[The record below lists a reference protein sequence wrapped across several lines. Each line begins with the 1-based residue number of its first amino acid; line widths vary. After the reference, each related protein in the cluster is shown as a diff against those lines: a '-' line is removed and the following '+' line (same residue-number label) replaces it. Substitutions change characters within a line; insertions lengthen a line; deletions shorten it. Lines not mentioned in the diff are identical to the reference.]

1 MKKGKLIFI
10 TAVAVAV
17 CMGIGFYVQKH
28 GFTDATSV
36 EIGISA
42 GQALLMDADTGEV
55 LYEKC
60 ADQKAYPA
68 STTKIMTALVTLETM
83 EEYDSP
89 LEQKVRVPEVAE
101 GVEGSSIYLKAGEEI
116 SVQDLLYGLMLVSGN
131 DAAVALAEIIGGDQE
146 HFVEMMNDR
155 AAELGCSSTHFAN
168 PNGLFDEDHYT
179 TARDL
184 AVIFST
190 GDWKAEREES
200 TYLPC
205 HNQTTTITEFE
216 GGSGIKIGYTK
227 DSGRTLAASAE
238 RDGRTMIAVVMS
250 APDWF
255 NDAYRLM
262 EFGFRQ

>member
-116 SVQDLLYGLMLVSGN
+116 SVQDLLYGLIRSILW
-131 DAAVALAEIIGGDQE
+131 
-146 HFVEMMNDR
+146 R
-155 AAELGCSSTHFAN
+155 
-168 PNGLFDEDHYT
+168 
-179 TARDL
+179 
-184 AVIFST
+184 
-190 GDWKAEREES
+190 
-200 TYLPC
+200 
-205 HNQTTTITEFE
+205 
-216 GGSGIKIGYTK
+216 
-227 DSGRTLAASAE
+227 
-238 RDGRTMIAVVMS
+238 
-250 APDWF
+250 
-255 NDAYRLM
+255 
-262 EFGFRQ
+262 

>member
-89 LEQKVRVPEVAE
+89 LEQKVQGA
-101 GVEGSSIYLKAGEEI
+101 
-116 SVQDLLYGLMLVSGN
+116 
-131 DAAVALAEIIGGDQE
+131 
-146 HFVEMMNDR
+146 
-155 AAELGCSSTHFAN
+155 
-168 PNGLFDEDHYT
+168 
-179 TARDL
+179 
-184 AVIFST
+184 
-190 GDWKAEREES
+190 
-200 TYLPC
+200 
-205 HNQTTTITEFE
+205 
-216 GGSGIKIGYTK
+216 GSG
-227 DSGRTLAASAE
+227 
-238 RDGRTMIAVVMS
+238 
-250 APDWF
+250 
-255 NDAYRLM
+255 
-262 EFGFRQ
+262 